1 MQLGERKL
9 LNGFC
14 TYLHK
19 SSVVVVVVVVTI
31 TIIIIIIA
39 VIVVQLTSI
48 GH

>member
-19 SSVVVVVVVVTI
+19 SSVVVVVVVTI

>member
-19 SSVVVVVVVVTI
+19 SSVVVTI